1 MTDTLPGNVPATTT
15 DAALAAVEEQMAL
28 FAKNIRASLRDTA
41 LCIHPTLQPF
51 GFKFLRML
59 EQCGPTPAGALAEN
73 LVVDKSIISRQARAL
88 FDLDLITT
96 QADDDDGRI
105 KYFALTPLAE
115 AKLAEVRANGSA
127 RILSRLRGWPADD
140 LTHFAEFLARL
151 NTPD

>member
-1 MTDTLPGNVPATTT
+1 MPVSVPATTT

-28 FAKNIRASLRDTA
+28 LAKNIRASLRDTA

-59 EQCGPTPAGALAEN
+59 ERCGPTPAGALAEN

-88 FDLDLITT
+88 LDLGLIKT
-96 QADDDDGRI
+96 QTDVDDGRV
-105 KYFALTPLAE
+105 KYFALTALAVK
-115 AKLAEVRANGSA
+115 KLAEVRAKKST
-127 RILSRLRGWPADD
+127 RLLSRLQNWSGDD
-140 LTHFAEFLARL
+140 LTRFAEMLARL